1 MGVAMDIVEEL
12 PDIVEELREII
23 ADPELPI
30 TQDFLKLLLAAL
42 EAK

>member
-1 MGVAMDIVEEL
+1 MDIVQEL

-23 ADPELPI
+23 DDPERVI
-30 TQDFLKLLLAAL
+30 TQDFLKRLLAAL

>member
-1 MGVAMDIVEEL
+1 MSDL
-12 PDIVEELREII
+12 LQELRDLI

-30 TQDFLKLLLAAL
+30 TQDFLKRLLAAL